1 MKLSQNLFELSEEDI
16 ETSKMMY
23 NKVIK
28 CLVVPYHTQK
38 QLELDYSPNV
48 FMFPENEM
56 TESQAK
62 KFISMV
68 TNSPLQ
74 EFLIITKSSN
84 IIYDMVD
91 CCVRILTEN
100 NVIITCPVKTFAA
113 NLWDIS
119 LLILNNNE
127 HQITEAEKSK
137 SHIMIGD
144 IITKIENATSFTDE
158 EADEL
163 SKTVDII
170 GDEIISYR
178 LKEMLNEKRQT
189 GFRKR

>member
-68 TNSPLQ
+68 TNLPLQ
-74 EFLIITKSSN
+74 EVLIITKSSN

-119 LLILNNNE
+119 LLILNNKE
-127 HQITEAEKSK
+127 HQI
-137 SHIMIGD
+137 I
-144 IITKIENATSFTDE
+144 N
-158 EADEL
+158 
-163 SKTVDII
+163 
-170 GDEIISYR
+170 
-178 LKEMLNEKRQT
+178 Q
-189 GFRKR
+189 